1 MKLKKLIAYLRLHIA
16 VHRIRAM
23 SNIKT
28 EEMTGTKIKKFLTEL
43 GLNIDARVYDRKYAL
58 TTWKNWDE
66 IITNDVVKTMG
77 YIKEFHDCDNFAF
90 GFATMAAMLYGL
102 TSAPPTYGDTNY
114 GRHYFNIIVTKDN
127 GKLNAHLYEAIT
139 GKSVKIRKGEDLE
152 IGTMTYE
159 PISITLF

>member
-1 MKLKKLIAYLRLHIA
+1 MNTKKLIAYLRLHIA

-90 GFATMAAMLYGL
+90 GFVYYGGYAL
-102 TSAPPTYGDTNY
+102 WVNISTSNLWGY
-114 GRHYFNIIVTKDN
+114 
-127 GKLNAHLYEAIT
+127 KL
-139 GKSVKIRKGEDLE
+139 R
-152 IGTMTYE
+152 
-159 PISITLF
+159 